1 MVRARAAGGPA
12 AGASLGT
19 WPDARAAMV
28 HPCPMSTA
36 IPTPLRAAA
45 GLAAATID
53 EARRLP
59 GQLVALPV
67 LAVSSALQVSLKA
80 QQHYADLVI
89 RGDALLSQLQPEPAD
104 PPPWARFDE
113 DEVAVADFSGA
124 DSFPVT
130 EDLPVAEDFPATGA
144 TEPAPSVP
152 GDAEVPP
159 GGPEPAFLPG
169 YDDLRLAQ
177 LRARLRRLSAEQ
189 VGQLLDYERRYQGR
203 PAYLTMLGNRL
214 DTIRSS

>member
-1 MVRARAAGGPA
+1 
-12 AGASLGT
+12 
-19 WPDARAAMV
+19 
-28 HPCPMSTA
+28 MSTA

-104 PPPWARFDE
+104 PPAWARFDE
-113 DEVAVADFSGA
+113 DEVAVGDFSGE
-124 DSFPVT
+124 DSFPAT
-130 EDLPVAEDFPATGA
+130 EDFPVPRA
-144 TEPAPSVP
+144 TETVT
-152 GDAEVPP
+152 PP
-159 GGPEPAFLPG
+159 VAGASGGSEPAFLPG

-189 VGQLLDYERRYQGR
+189 VEQLLDYERRYQAR

>member
-1 MVRARAAGGPA
+1 
-12 AGASLGT
+12 
-19 WPDARAAMV
+19 
-28 HPCPMSTA
+28 MSTA

-67 LAVSSALQVSLKA
+67 MAVSSALQVSLKA
-80 QQHYADLVI
+80 QQRYADLVI

-104 PPPWARFDE
+104 PPAWARFDE
-113 DEVAVADFSGA
+113 DEVTVGNFPADGV
-124 DSFPVT
+124 DSEDDTFLVT
-130 EDLPVAEDFPATGA
+130 DDFPAPPDEGLPESA
-144 TEPAPSVP
+144 EGVPAADGEPL
-152 GDAEVPP
+152 
-159 GGPEPAFLPG
+159 FLPG
-169 YDDLRLAQ
+169 YDGLRVAQ

-189 VGQLLDYERRYQGR
+189 VAELLDYERRHQAR

-214 DTIRSS
+214 DTIRHG

>member
-1 MVRARAAGGPA
+1 
-12 AGASLGT
+12 
-19 WPDARAAMV
+19 
-28 HPCPMSTA
+28 MSTA

-67 LAVSSALQVSLKA
+67 MAVSSALQVSLKA
-80 QQHYADLVI
+80 QQRYADLVI

-104 PPPWARFDE
+104 PPAWARFDE
-113 DEVAVADFSGA
+113 DEVTVGRFPADETLSDHDTFLVTDDFSAPPPGP
-124 DSFPVT
+124 DR
-130 EDLPVAEDFPATGA
+130 
-144 TEPAPSVP
+144 EPPP
-152 GDAEVPP
+152 DAESAVVD
-159 GGPEPAFLPG
+159 GEPLFLPG
-169 YDDLRLAQ
+169 YDDLRVAQ

-189 VGQLLDYERRYQGR
+189 IDELLGYERRHQAR

-214 DTIRSS
+214 DTIRHG